1 MRQSNSVLLMY
12 TGGTIGMYK
21 TSEGSL
27 KPFDL
32 DTLST
37 QIPELNTFDI
47 EINVIS
53 IAQPIDS
60 SNMSK
65 VVWIQLVEIIEK
77 EFNNYDGFVCLLY
90 TSPSP
95 RDS

>member
-37 QIPELNTFDI
+37 QIPELNTFD
-47 EINVIS
+47 N
-53 IAQPIDS
+53 
-60 SNMSK
+60 
-65 VVWIQLVEIIEK
+65 EK
-77 EFNNYDGFVCLLY
+77 TPLLLQMLTRKY
-90 TSPSP
+90 
-95 RDS
+95 